1 MLVTGTYSGIDELL
15 YIKQKKPDPKG
26 YILSTFNIV
35 KFNQVKLINKGI
47 N

>member
-1 MLVTGTYSGIDELL
+1 MTATYGGIDEPV

-26 YILSTFNIV
+26 YILSTFNNV
-35 KFNQVKLINKGI
+35 KFNQVKLINKDI